1 MDLKTIKSKISRAK
15 AQLEREKVKLKKLET
30 RKAQLEN
37 EQIINV
43 VRQGDITLAELDE
56 FLKLRKEGKVDKWL
70 NQTALQ

>member
-1 MDLKTIKSKISRAK
+1 MDLKTIKAKIKKAK
-15 AQLEREKVKLKKLET
+15 AQLEREQIKLKKLEA
-30 RKAQLEN
+30 RKSQLEN

-43 VRQGDITLAELDE
+43 VRQGNITLAELDE

>member
-1 MDLKTIKSKISRAK
+1 MNLKTIKAKIKKAN
-15 AQLEREKVKLKKLET
+15 AQLEREQIKLKKLEA

-43 VRQGDITLAELDE
+43 VRQGNITLAELDE

>member
-15 AQLEREKVKLKKLET
+15 AQLEREQIKLKKLEA

-43 VRQGDITLAELDE
+43 VRQGNITLAELDK